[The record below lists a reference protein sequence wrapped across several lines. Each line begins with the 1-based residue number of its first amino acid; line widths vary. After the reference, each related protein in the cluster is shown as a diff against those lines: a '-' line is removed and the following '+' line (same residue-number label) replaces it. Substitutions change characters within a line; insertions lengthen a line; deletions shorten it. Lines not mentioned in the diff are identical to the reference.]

1 MGARKNGRARRRHA
15 RGDTPRVS
23 PSRAPVLSFPQYFQA
38 PATQAS
44 SYVYD
49 DNRDDDDND
58 EHRYADVGSPRLLSM
73 VLAFML

>member
-1 MGARKNGRARRRHA
+1 MGTREKGRARMRHA
-15 RGDTPRVS
+15 RVDTPRVT
-23 PSRAPVLSFPQYFQA
+23 PSRAPVLSFDRYFQA

-58 EHRYADVGSPRLLSM
+58 DHCHADVGSRRLL
-73 VLAFML
+73 